1 MRIAYVE
8 VYDCMT
14 TELFEDEQGQ
24 AVRLPEA
31 CRFKGEEVVIGKV
44 DELVVLAPK
53 AVANGRA
60 FWKLLQC
67 FRMERF
73 STEKGDSLKSWKDKQ
88 RTTAKDLFPRRTGA
102 VLFVVLSCE

>member
-1 MRIAYVE
+1 ME

-53 AVANGRA
+53 DSKWASFLESFA
-60 FWKLLQC
+60 LLSND
-67 FRMERF
+67 FF
-73 STEKGDSLKSWKDKQ
+73 SRSGEPLNRPGNNKQ
-88 RTTAKDLFPRRTGA
+88 TTTANSFHRTGA

>member
-1 MRIAYVE
+1 MLCLQQSAAAHRLRIAYVE

-31 CRFKGEEVVIGKV
+31 CHFKGEEVVIGKV

-53 AVANGRA
+53 
-60 FWKLLQC
+60 
-67 FRMERF
+67 
-73 STEKGDSLKSWKDKQ
+73 DSKWASFLE
-88 RTTAKDLFPRRTGA
+88 TFAM
-102 VLFVVLSCE
+102 LSNEDF

>member
-1 MRIAYVE
+1 
-8 VYDCMT
+8 MT

-53 AVANGRA
+53 
-60 FWKLLQC
+60 
-67 FRMERF
+67 
-73 STEKGDSLKSWKDKQ
+73 DSKWASFLD
-88 RTTAKDLFPRRTGA
+88 TFAM
-102 VLFVVLSCE
+102 LSNEDF

>member
-1 MRIAYVE
+1 MLCLQQSADAHRLRIAYVE

-31 CRFKGEEVVIGKV
+31 CRFKGEEAVIGKV

-53 AVANGRA
+53 
-60 FWKLLQC
+60 
-67 FRMERF
+67 
-73 STEKGDSLKSWKDKQ
+73 DSKWASFLE
-88 RTTAKDLFPRRTGA
+88 TFAM
-102 VLFVVLSCE
+102 LSNEDF